1 MNRSGVIVITLL
13 AVAAIVFAALYFTGN
28 SDKANITGNL
38 NDQIASLKADAAKA
52 AKEASA
58 ELEAVKADAAKAA
71 EEAAASLKAVTD
83 EKDALTGIENYLSG
97 K

>member
-58 ELEAVKADAAKAA
+58 ELEAVKAEMPRRRAFRRR
-71 EEAAASLKAVTD
+71 S
-83 EKDALTGIENYLSG
+83 ALTSFIFCTTSNSLARPEMP
-97 K
+97 